1 VAAARLC
8 VRVCMYVCYFEASQ
22 LAISA
27 QAIAY
32 VGATS
37 SSDPSL
43 KRWLQSVAL
52 KAAAVNTLL
61 RRSTLLHLNT
71 ILAAKEAMLALR
83 PVRSLQEI
91 VIFRGSLFN
100 LLRHLELLQ
109 GSWKPP
115 MGSWEAHGSVRNSW
129 VSPAFPVR
137 KIS

>member
-1 VAAARLC
+1 
-8 VRVCMYVCYFEASQ
+8 MYVCYFEASQ

-83 PVRSLQEI
+83 PVRSLQ
-91 VIFRGSLFN
+91 
-100 LLRHLELLQ
+100 
-109 GSWKPP
+109 
-115 MGSWEAHGSVRNSW
+115 
-129 VSPAFPVR
+129 
-137 KIS
+137 